1 MNIFKLIR
9 KPHFASFLAFLVLF
23 VSCSQYDNN
32 EDLSEQELLT
42 KSREHDKTVRL
53 LTDAEIIQIGESHNT
68 NLELL
73 MSSNPTN
80 LNEAKSRALAIYEKD
95 GLTSGDI
102 DSYFAISDEFN
113 TEYLTSL
120 IEQAKSDFV
129 DSDLLIQKLR
139 EIKTITDNNQLRQ
152 HEIAT
157 RNELQGVDLD
167 TYLVVSTVY
176 QFSGNFWSNHS
187 PNMPVEAQADWRE
200 ADGISAAIGFFTLA
214 AAFAAIS
221 AVGVATGGTG
231 VIPTVTIV
239 ASLLRIGASSALA
252 SIYSAL
258 S

>member
-9 KPHFASFLAFLVLF
+9 KPHFAAFLASLVLF
-23 VSCSQYDNN
+23 VSCSQYENS

-42 KSREHDKTVRL
+42 KSRKHDKTVRL

-80 LNEAKSRALAIYEKD
+80 LSEAKSRALEIYEKD
-95 GLTSGDI
+95 GLTSEDI
-102 DSYFAISDEFN
+102 DNYFDISDEFN
-113 TEYLTSL
+113 TKYLTSL
-120 IEQAKSDFV
+120 IEQAKTDFV

-139 EIKTITDNNQLRQ
+139 EIKTITDNNKLKQ

-157 RNELQGVDLD
+157 RNELKGVDLD
-167 TYLVVSTVY
+167 TYLIVSTVY
-176 QFSGNFWSNHS
+176 QFSGDFWSHHN
-187 PNMPVEAQADWRE
+187 PEIPVETQASWRE

-252 SIYSAL
+252 SIYAAL
-258 S
+258 